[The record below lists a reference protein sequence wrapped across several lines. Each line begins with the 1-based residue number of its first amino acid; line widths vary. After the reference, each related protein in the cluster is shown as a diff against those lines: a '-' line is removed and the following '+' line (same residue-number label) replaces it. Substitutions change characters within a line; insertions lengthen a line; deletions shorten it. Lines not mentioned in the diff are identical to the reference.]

1 MSQPSVS
8 QAPNQ
13 GGPKPRPGG
22 PGGRPDRIRNQ
33 FTLEFCNLFDC
44 VIFST
49 LIFYVT
55 PLNKLK
61 EGILLG
67 KPVLPTTSRWDSQD

>member
-33 FTLEFCNLFDC
+33 FTLELTILIMRHFCL
-44 VIFST
+44 
-49 LIFYVT
+49 
-55 PLNKLK
+55 
-61 EGILLG
+61 
-67 KPVLPTTSRWDSQD
+67 

>member
-33 FTLEFCNLFDC
+33 FILEFSNPFDY
-44 VIFST
+44 VIFS
-49 LIFYVT
+49 
-55 PLNKLK
+55 
-61 EGILLG
+61 
-67 KPVLPTTSRWDSQD
+67 

>member
-22 PGGRPDRIRNQ
+22 PSGRPDRIRNQ
-33 FTLEFCNLFDC
+33 FTLELLQDRFDYE
-44 VIFST
+44 IFS
-49 LIFYVT
+49 
-55 PLNKLK
+55 
-61 EGILLG
+61 
-67 KPVLPTTSRWDSQD
+67 

>member
-13 GGPKPRPGG
+13 GGPKPRPSG

-33 FTLEFCNLFDC
+33 FILEFYN
-44 VIFST
+44 
-49 LIFYVT
+49 
-55 PLNKLK
+55 
-61 EGILLG
+61 ILYYAEKIG
-67 KPVLPTTSRWDSQD
+67 FFAHTFT

>member
-33 FTLEFCNLFDC
+33 FTLELYNFFLSSY
-44 VIFST
+44 IFVMN
-49 LIFYVT
+49 I
-55 PLNKLK
+55 LNKLK

-67 KPVLPTTSRWDSQD
+67 KPVLPTTSQWDSRG